1 MIVSKTNLDHLY
13 VVSNAGCRHKDMPLM
28 KQAETE
34 WKSKGGDV
42 TVEFVDDHGL
52 IAVQGP
58 EAVKIVQSLVTR
70 VSE

>member
-1 MIVSKTNLDHLY
+1 
-13 VVSNAGCRHKDMPLM
+13 MPLM

-34 WKSKGGDV
+34 WKIKGGDV

-58 EAVKIVQSLVTR
+58 EAVKIVQSLTTR
-70 VSE
+70 VSELSLK

>member
-1 MIVSKTNLDHLY
+1 
-13 VVSNAGCRHKDMPLM
+13 MPLM

-58 EAVKIVQSLVTR
+58 EAVKIVQSLITDQVNIHGIFGYISR
-70 VSE
+70 WGRRMQNH

>member
-1 MIVSKTNLDHLY
+1 
-13 VVSNAGCRHKDMPLM
+13 MPLM

-58 EAVKIVQSLVTR
+58 EAVKIVQSLITER
-70 VSE
+70 VKTLL